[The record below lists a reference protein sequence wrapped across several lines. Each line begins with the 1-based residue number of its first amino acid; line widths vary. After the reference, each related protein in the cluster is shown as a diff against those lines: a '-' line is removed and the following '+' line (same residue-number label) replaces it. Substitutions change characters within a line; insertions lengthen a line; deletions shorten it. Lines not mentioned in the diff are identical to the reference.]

1 MPVANAPDTGCPAC
15 MNLLRILL
23 IPCLLLISAC
33 SSVGYYAQSV
43 SGQMAPVWLQKPVA
57 TIIKDQTTEP
67 RLRQQLVEIRQI
79 LYYAHTVLGLPDNGS
94 YRKYADL
101 NREFVVWNVFAA
113 PAFSL
118 EPKQWCYL
126 VIGCTNYRGYFRK
139 QSALDYAQTLQQ
151 SGWEVSVNGVIAYS
165 TLGWFDDPLLNT
177 MLHRQTWEIARL
189 LFHELS
195 HQQIYFADDTDFNEA
210 YAEAVA
216 LIGLERW
223 LQTQTSDVVSRV
235 EIALDHEG
243 QFYTLMLTAYDSFAQ
258 LYRSGKPEQQM
269 LVEKAGL
276 HRQLREDYQR
286 LKQRWGGDNR
296 YDQWVDTRIN
306 NAALSVLA
314 TYRELVPAFRAQYQQ
329 RGARLPEFMD
339 WVRQLSECSVDAR
352 RRALLNPQQMV
363 AC

>member
-1 MPVANAPDTGCPAC
+1 MPAANSRMIRFLTSIYPLRF
-15 MNLLRILL
+15 LLL
-23 IPCLLLISAC
+23 PCLVLISAC

-43 SGQMAPVWLQKPVA
+43 SGQMALVRLQKPVA
-57 TIIKDQTTEP
+57 TIINDQTTDP
-67 RLRQQLVEIRQI
+67 GLRQQLAEIRQI
-79 LYYAHTVLGLPDNGS
+79 LDYAHTVLGLPDNGS

-126 VIGCTNYRGYFRK
+126 VIGCTNYRGYFSK

-177 MLHRQTWEIARL
+177 MLHRQPWEIARL

-195 HQQIYFADDTDFNEA
+195 HQQVYFADDTDFNEA

-223 LQTQTSDVVSRV
+223 LQTQTSDVVRRV
-235 EIALDHEG
+235 ESALDHEE
-243 QFYTLMLTAYDSFAQ
+243 QFYTLMLTARDRFAQ

-269 LVEKAGL
+269 LKEKADL

-286 LKQRWGGDNR
+286 MKQRWGGDNR

-306 NAALSVLA
+306 NAALSALA
-314 TYRELVPAFRAQYQQ
+314 TYRELVPAFRAHYQQ
-329 RGARLPEFMD
+329 SGARLPEFMN
-339 WVRQLSECSVDAR
+339 WVRKLSECSVEAR
-352 RRALLNPQQMV
+352 RRALLNTQQM
-363 AC
+363 ATC